1 MLLTRCRLL
10 RSAAAALALSLA
22 STTLPAQTNYP
33 VRPVR
38 VIVPFPPAGATD
50 ILARLVAQKL
60 SERLGQQFYVENITG
75 AAGSTGTGQAAK
87 AAPDGSTVLF
97 AFGSFAVN
105 PSLQPKLPYDP
116 FKDFEPVTLAAS
128 TTTVLIVNP
137 SLPSTSLQGLAELI
151 GANPG
156 RYSYASGGF
165 GTQPHL
171 TGEQFRMAF
180 KLDLA
185 HVPFGGAGPAVVS
198 VVGGHTP
205 VGFSSLAAAL
215 PLIKEGK
222 VRALAVT
229 SAKRSEAL
237 PDVPTMA
244 EAGKSSILGDSWVGV
259 LVPAGTAK
267 DIVTVLHREIAHII
281 AQPNMK
287 ERLTTLGYE
296 PIASTPSAFAE
307 RIKSELSTW
316 ARVIQAANIKTQ

>member
-1 MLLTRCRLL
+1 
-10 RSAAAALALSLA
+10 
-22 STTLPAQTNYP
+22 
-33 VRPVR
+33 
-38 VIVPFPPAGATD
+38 
-50 ILARLVAQKL
+50 LARLVAQKL

-75 AAGSTGTGQAAK
+75 AAGSTGTAQAAK
-87 AAPDGSTVLF
+87 AAPDGHTILF
-97 AFGSFAVN
+97 AFGSFVVN
-105 PSLQPKLPYDP
+105 PNLQPKVPYDP
-116 FKDFEPVTLAAS
+116 SKDFEPVTLAAS

-137 SLPSTSLQGLAELI
+137 SLPSTSVQGLAELI

-156 RYSYASGGF
+156 KYSYASGGF

-244 EAGKSSILGDSWVGV
+244 EAGKPSILGDSWVGV
-259 LVPAGTAK
+259 LVPAGAAK
-267 DIVTVLHREIAHII
+267 DIVRVLHREIAHII
-281 AQPNMK
+281 AQSDMR
-287 ERLTTLGYE
+287 ERLTALGYE
-296 PIASTPSAFAE
+296 PIACTPSEFAE
-307 RIKSELSTW
+307 RIKSETSIW
-316 ARVIQAANIKTQ
+316 AGVIQAANIRIQ